1 MIKKTGQKSVKKS
14 DFLMAKL
21 KNHTKTVKNDQKWVK
36 IMKSDKKTVIKFH
49 IKKWPPQ
56 SACHGR
62 GQPLGKGVKRG
73 PYL

>member
-1 MIKKTGQKSVKKS
+1 MIKNQQKKS
-14 DFLMAKL
+14 LFEE
-21 KNHTKTVKNDQKWVK
+21 TQE
-36 IMKSDKKTVIKFH
+36 KKEVKFH
-49 IKKWPPQ
+49 IKKRPPQ